1 MAITSLKS
9 IISNL
14 LKMGT
19 NPTKSN
25 QGTENAKSFTERQK
39 AEVAVAR
46 RDMGE
51 GDVPLEKIVGSV
63 GRYHDF
69 DGQFRLKKEHESR
82 KFRRI
87 KEAMEM
93 NAVLPPVDL
102 YKIKEEYYVL
112 DGNHR
117 VAAARQL
124 QKETIA
130 AHIIE
135 YLPSKQTLENILYRE
150 KTNFELNTG
159 LSNKVE
165 LTEVGQFGWLLE
177 QIKEHQTSLEQ
188 LTATQTS
195 LKDAAEDW
203 YRTIYT
209 PLVDIVKHCGLERAF
224 PRRTLADL
232 YVYISY
238 HQWHK
243 GRRERKYGGNLDELI
258 PNSMENFRVK
268 VMEQSEHPFPEMKQ
282 VTTAFIMISVKPELE
297 KQLVEKLYAYEE
309 VKEIHYVPVDFD
321 VIAKVVLERDLLSS
335 ESEVVRQFVQ
345 EKVRRV
351 PGVTWTQTIITLASK
366 IKSLE

>member
-14 LKMGT
+14 LNRGT
-19 NPTKSN
+19 NTSKS
-25 QGTENAKSFTERQK
+25 GPGIENAKSFKEKQK
-39 AEVAVAR
+39 AEEAVDR
-46 RDMGE
+46 RDLGLGE
-51 GDVPLEKIVGSV
+51 VPVEKIVGSV
-63 GRYHDF
+63 GRYCDF
-69 DGQFRLKKEHESR
+69 DSQFRLKKDHEPQNL
-82 KFRRI
+82 KFI
-87 KEAMEM
+87 KAAMRE
-93 NAVLPPVDL
+93 NKPLPPVDL
-102 YKIKEEYYVL
+102 YKIKDEYYVL

-177 QIKEHQTSLEQ
+177 QIKEHQTALEQ

-203 YRTIYT
+203 YHTIYM
-209 PLVDIVKHCGLERAF
+209 PLVDIVKHCGLETAF

-243 GRRERKYGGNLDELI
+243 GRRERKYGGKLDELI
-258 PNSMENFRVK
+258 PNSMEKFRVK
-268 VMEQSEHPFPEMKQ
+268 VMEQSEHPFLEMKQ
-282 VTTAFIMISVKPELE
+282 VTTAFIMISVQPELE
-297 KQLVEKLYAYEE
+297 KELVEKLYAYEE
-309 VKEIHYVPVDFD
+309 VREIHYVPVDFD

-345 EKVRRV
+345 EKVRRIQ
-351 PGVTWTQTIITLASK
+351 GVTWTQTIITLASK
-366 IKSLE
+366 IKNS